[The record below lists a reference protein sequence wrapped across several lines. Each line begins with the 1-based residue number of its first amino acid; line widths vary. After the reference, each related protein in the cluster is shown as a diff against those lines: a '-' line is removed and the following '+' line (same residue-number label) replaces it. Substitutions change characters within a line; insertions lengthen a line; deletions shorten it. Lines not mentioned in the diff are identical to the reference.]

1 MAKPQHVRAREN
13 AAGMGGAAVRGQ
25 SVTADEGGLRLD
37 RWFHRHFPEL
47 GHGALQKLL
56 RTGQVRVDGKR
67 ADARDRVEPGQII
80 RLPPTVNSAPPAK
93 PREIASVSDRDAAEI
108 RRLVIHR
115 DDHVIVLNK
124 PPGLAVQGGTGTERH
139 VDGMLDALRFGFQE
153 RPRLVHR
160 LDKDTSGLLL
170 IARTAQS
177 ARRLGESFRDRE
189 TEKLYWAVVVGA
201 PPRAEGAIDLP
212 LAKRPGARD
221 RELMQVDHEEGQKAL
236 THFRVVDRAGKRA
249 ALLALWPRTGRT
261 HQLRVH
267 CAAIGC
273 PILGDGKYGGEEA
286 LLAPV
291 ADAKRLHL
299 HARRLVLPHPSGKGE
314 LSVVAEPPPHFR
326 RTVEAFGFS
335 TGGD

>member
-1 MAKPQHVRAREN
+1 MSASPKVQARE
-13 AAGMGGAAVRGQ
+13 V
-25 SVTADEGGLRLD
+25 ADDEAGLRLD
-37 RWFHRHFPEL
+37 RWFQRHFPEL

-56 RTGQVRVDGKR
+56 RTGQVRVDGR
-67 ADARDRVEPGQII
+67 RVEGKDRLEAGQTI
-80 RLPPTVNSAPPAK
+80 RLPPGVTSAPPPK
-93 PREIASVSDRDAAEI
+93 PREIPTVSDRDAQEI
-108 RRLVIHR
+108 RGLVIHK
-115 DDHVIVLNK
+115 DDQVIVLNK

-139 VDGMLDALRFGFQE
+139 VDGMLDALRFGYEE

-170 IARTAQS
+170 IARTGLA

-189 TEKLYWAVVVGA
+189 TEKLYWAVVVGV
-201 PPRAEGAIDLP
+201 PPRPDGAIDLP
-212 LAKRPGARD
+212 LAKRPGARA
-221 RELMQVDHEEGQKAL
+221 RELMQVDHDNGQKAL
-236 THFRVVDRAGKRA
+236 THFRVLDRAGKRA

-267 CAAIGC
+267 CAAMGC

-291 ADAKRLHL
+291 ADARRLHL

-314 LSVVAEPPPHFR
+314 LAIDAQPPPHFR

-335 TGGD
+335 FDGV

>member
-1 MAKPQHVRAREN
+1 MSASVGHVPS
-13 AAGMGGAAVRGQ
+13 RGQ
-25 SVTADEGGLRLD
+25 VQTRAVASDEAGLRLD
-37 RWFHRHFPEL
+37 RWFQRHFPEL

-56 RTGQVRVDGKR
+56 RTGQVRIDGRR
-67 ADARDRVEPGQII
+67 AEGKDRVEPGQII
-80 RLPPTVNSAPPAK
+80 RLPPGVTAAPPPK
-93 PREIASVSDRDAAEI
+93 PREIPTVSDRDAAEI
-108 RRLVIHR
+108 RRLVIHK
-115 DDHVIVLNK
+115 DDEVIVLNK

-139 VDGMLDALRFGFQE
+139 VDGMLDALRFGSAE

-170 IARTAQS
+170 IARTAQA

-201 PPRAEGAIDLP
+201 PPRSEGTIDLP
-212 LAKRPGARD
+212 LAKRQGGWEGARD
-221 RELMQVDHEEGQKAL
+221 RELMQVDEEHGQKAL
-236 THFRVVDRAGKRA
+236 THFKVLDRAGRRA

-286 LLAPV
+286 LLSAV
-291 ADAKRLHL
+291 ADARSLHL
-299 HARRLVLPHPSGKGE
+299 HARRLALPHPSGRGQ
-314 LSVVAEPPPHFR
+314 LVVEAEPPPHFR

-335 TGGD
+335 IGGV

>member
-1 MAKPQHVRAREN
+1 MTGRVQTRA
-13 AAGMGGAAVRGQ
+13 V
-25 SVTADEGGLRLD
+25 ADDEAGLRLD
-37 RWFHRHFPEL
+37 RWFQRHFPEL

-56 RTGQVRVDGKR
+56 RTGQVRIDGKR
-67 ADARDRVEPGQII
+67 AEGKDRIEPGQTI
-80 RLPPTVNSAPPAK
+80 RLPPGVTAALPPK
-93 PREIASVSDRDAAEI
+93 PREIATVSDRDAAEI
-108 RRLVIHR
+108 RSLVIHR
-115 DDHVIVLNK
+115 DAEVIVLNK

-139 VDGMLDALRFGFQE
+139 VDGMLDALRFDREE

-170 IARTAQS
+170 IARTGQA
-177 ARRLGESFRDRE
+177 ARRLGEAFRDRE
-189 TEKLYWAVVVGA
+189 TEKLYWAVVVGT
-201 PPRAEGAIDLP
+201 PPRSEGAIDLP
-212 LAKRPGARD
+212 LAKRPGVRGD
-221 RELMQVDHEEGQKAL
+221 RELVQVDHEEGQKAL
-236 THFRVVDRAGKRA
+236 THFQVLDRAGKRA

-267 CAAIGC
+267 CTAIGC

-299 HARRLVLPHPSGKGE
+299 HARRLTLPHPSGKGE
-314 LSVVAEPPPHFR
+314 LSVEAEPPPHFR

-335 TGGD
+335 MAGA